1 MQEFPLVFLE
11 FSALVFLLLDRMF
24 SASSQSWYG
33 KSSRRHF
40 GKSLAQVLQQ
50 TLELIANCLFPYL
63 DSRVQ
68 IYLKITTC
76 PGQKRKTESPSSWD
90 SSALSVH
97 KPCLASD
104 MSSKVLCQAQSCF
117 TTPGMQMP
125 QCECH
130 LIVTG
135 RGGGDDSV
143 RMPKEPNSHKA
154 RPSAIAASNCYLL
167 PLPMWRN
174 SPAVFTRP
182 LNPILPDL
190 CVTDNW
196 RTPKRKQSSL
206 VAISLKTTHFQKQKW
221 TDWVVA

>member
-1 MQEFPLVFLE
+1 MPRPKKENRIAIFLGLLCIECSQAMPCQWHEFKSFMPSTE
-11 FSALVFLLLDRMF
+11 LLHH
-24 SASSQSWYG
+24 SWN
-33 KSSRRHF
+33 
-40 GKSLAQVLQQ
+40 ADATV
-50 TLELIANCLFPYL
+50 
-63 DSRVQ
+63 RV
-68 IYLKITTC
+68 
-76 PGQKRKTESPSSWD
+76 PSYRD
-90 SSALSVH
+90 GA
-97 KPCLASD
+97 
-104 MSSKVLCQAQSCF
+104 
-117 TTPGMQMP
+117 G
-125 QCECH
+125 
-130 LIVTG
+130 
-135 RGGGDDSV
+135 GGGDDSV